1 MEANQVIEKILSDAR
16 AQADAIRRQED
27 ATAGQQEEKLQIE
40 LQDYNKNTAELA
52 RKAAEEKKLQILAR
66 ARMETAKEILAQKRK
81 LIDEVF
87 ESAKDRLKKLPDNE
101 YLDLM
106 EKLILK
112 AVQSGDEEAIVDKNE
127 TRISDNFLNRVNQ
140 KMSGSKS
147 LRICPDREQIGA
159 GFILKKDKI
168 KTNVTIEVLCKQARR
183 NLEADLAKELFR

>member
-112 AVQSGDEEAIVDKNE
+112 AVQSGDEEVIVDKNE